1 MSVNVE
7 ALIVASIQESIQV
20 KQALLEDKHLLSQIV
35 EVAQEFVT
43 ALSSGHKILFF
54 GNGGSAADAQ
64 HIAGE
69 FVNRLGFD
77 RPALAA
83 IALSTDS
90 SVLTCVANDAC
101 YEQVFSRQ
109 VEALAKAGDVLVG
122 LSTSGRSKNVAMA
135 LACARRSGVVTVG
148 FTGRTGGR
156 LLSPICDH
164 VVAVAA
170 DDCVLIQEAHEFL
183 WHRIVAAVE
192 ARLFG
197 AVAPPDG
204 DLQPASRPGG
214 TA

>member
-1 MSVNVE
+1 MRLDDELAAHVAALTETIAGSADVIE
-7 ALIVASIQESIQV
+7 AVVDCLCGCFDAGGKLLLI
-20 KQALLEDKHLLSQIV
+20 
-35 EVAQEFVT
+35 
-43 ALSSGHKILFF
+43 

-69 FVNRLGFD
+69 FVNRLAID

-90 SVLTCVANDAC
+90 SVLTCVANDTS

-109 VEALAKAGDVLVG
+109 VEALAQNGDVLVG
-122 LSTSGRSKNVAMA
+122 LSTSGRSRNIAVA
-135 LACARRSGVVTVG
+135 LACARRSGVVTIG

-156 LLSPICDH
+156 LLAPVCDH

-192 ARLFG
+192 TRLFV
-197 AVAPPDG
+197 VAPPSERE
-204 DLQPASRPGG
+204 LQATRRPGG